1 MLVGNEIDG
10 DYQKNAKKS
19 SSLPTLQKGISFFLS
34 ACPIF
39 KIGRIFDNSKST
51 KIRTMAEEKE
61 FNEQEQEGTQ
71 EGQATE
77 TNESVVEEKKEPTAE
92 EKYAELNDRFLRLY
106 AEFDNFRKRTN
117 KEKIDIISNANAG
130 VLVDLLPVMDDFER
144 AIQNNETAEDLT
156 VVKEGFQLIYNKLKN
171 TLESKGLKP
180 MQAKGTAFDSELHEA
195 IANIPAPSK
204 GDKGK
209 VVEDVEKGYYL
220 HDKVIRF
227 AKVVV
232 GQ

>member
-1 MLVGNEIDG
+1 
-10 DYQKNAKKS
+10 
-19 SSLPTLQKGISFFLS
+19 
-34 ACPIF
+34 
-39 KIGRIFDNSKST
+39 
-51 KIRTMAEEKE
+51 MAEEKE
-61 FNEQEQEGTQ
+61 INEQEQETTQ

-77 TNESVVEEKKEPTAE
+77 ATETVAEEKKELTAE

-117 KEKIDIISNANAG
+117 KEKIDLISNANAG
-130 VLVDLLPVMDDFER
+130 ILVDLLPVMDDFER
-144 AIQNNETAEDLT
+144 AILNNENAEDIA
-156 VVKEGFQLIYNKLKN
+156 VVKEGFHLIFNKFKN
-171 TLESKGLKP
+171 TLEAKGLKA
-180 MQAKGTAFDSELHEA
+180 MQAKGTDFDSELHEA

-209 VVEDVEKGYYL
+209 VIDDVEKGYYL
-220 HDKVIRF
+220 NEKVIRF